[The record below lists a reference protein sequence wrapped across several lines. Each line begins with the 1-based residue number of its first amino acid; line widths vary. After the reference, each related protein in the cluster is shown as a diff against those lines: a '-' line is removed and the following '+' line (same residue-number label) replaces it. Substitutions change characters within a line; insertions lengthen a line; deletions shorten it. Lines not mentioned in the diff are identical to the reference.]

1 MAGLFLAS
9 FQDRGKIQTGVQS
22 SGKSEGVGVGLNSA
36 QKVQEWVDNPGPLAR
51 EDCYHRTW
59 SLAGEQQF
67 CLSSLQGR
75 VNIVFIDE

>member
-36 QKVQEWVDNPGPLAR
+36 QKVQE
-51 EDCYHRTW
+51 
-59 SLAGEQQF
+59 
-67 CLSSLQGR
+67 
-75 VNIVFIDE
+75 